1 MVYLH
6 SKIHITIDTL
16 YVFHSCY
23 VTSATYILRD
33 IMWRGLLPLCS
44 IIVKR
49 SQVHTGEQN
58 EFHNSRQ

>member
-1 MVYLH
+1 MFFNSY
-6 SKIHITIDTL
+6 
-16 YVFHSCY
+16 Y
-23 VTSATYILRD
+23 VTVATYILRD

-49 SQVHTGEQN
+49 TQVLTGEQN